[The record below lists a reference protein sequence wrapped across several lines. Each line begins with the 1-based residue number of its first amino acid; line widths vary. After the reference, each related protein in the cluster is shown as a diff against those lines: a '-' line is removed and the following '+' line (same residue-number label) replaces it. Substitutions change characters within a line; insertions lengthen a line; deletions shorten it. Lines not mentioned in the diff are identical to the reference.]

1 MKAQVSLKARCLSMA
16 LTLLGPIMAWSGP
29 ASPQVN
35 APTTIAQ
42 VSSSLKTKTLPVRKI
57 MENGV
62 ASKAPKALDIK
73 ALLSDERKVLN
84 SGGGM
89 DSGGGDARKIRS
101 LILTSKSKQLRSQV
115 VKIFSEKSV
124 TVFGLKNSISW
135 LALGQM
141 KLADQKS
148 QNILNEMIK
157 KGFQSELNKVEFI
170 LSDRCLDLN
179 GVEKSATAKMNK
191 PGSKICVNPDRIV
204 AEFGPYIQDS
214 DLVGLAMHE
223 LAHHYGFEDADHSFA
238 AAVAL
243 EWQKDSE
250 QRNQDG
256 EPLNSLIQN

>member
-1 MKAQVSLKARCLSMA
+1 MKMITK
-16 LTLLGPIMAWSGP
+16 G
-29 ASPQVN
+29 
-35 APTTIAQ
+35 
-42 VSSSLKTKTLPVRKI
+42 LKTKISISLLI
-57 MENGV
+57 MLTSVSIFGQSRSDLNLNLLGEKLSSTSPYE
-62 ASKAPKALDIK
+62 ASGEVSLGG
-73 ALLSDERKVLN
+73 SDR
-84 SGGGM
+84 
-89 DSGGGDARKIRS
+89 GGGDARKIRS

-124 TVFGLKNSISW
+124 TVFGLKNSIAW
-135 LALGQM
+135 LTLGQM

-148 QNILNEMIK
+148 KNILNDMIK
-157 KGFQSELNKVEFI
+157 KGFQSDLNKVEFI

-191 PGSKICVNPDRIV
+191 PGSKICVSPDRIV
-204 AEFGPYIQDS
+204 AEFGPHIQDS

-223 LAHHYGFEDADHSFA
+223 LAHHYGFEDTDHSFA